1 LKEYIDAK
9 RRLYMSDFTLR
20 RAEKKKSRLRIGL
33 SGTSGSG
40 KTYSALLLAYGLV
53 GDWTKIAIID
63 SENGSADL
71 YSHLGDYLV
80 LPITAPFSPERYI
93 SAIHT
98 CEDAGMQAIIIDSAS
113 HEWEG
118 KGGCLEINE
127 QLAQTKFKGNTWSAW
142 SQTTPRHQKFLEA
155 MLTSPAHIITTARA
169 KQDTVQVEG
178 KVKKVGVKEIQREG
192 YEYELTLNFNIDRDN
207 HLATAS
213 KDRTGLF
220 INADPF
226 VVTVD
231 TGKQL
236 RDWAESGAPMAEP
249 AITERT
255 PATKEQKDRLRE
267 LIQKGDLPSEWLERL
282 EDAKY
287 LKTED
292 VLKRLEEQKK
302 AAEEKRQQEA
312 AQKEAEDRK
321 VILEAQKALDAK
333 KAKTKAAPAAAEE
346 GAAV

>member
-1 LKEYIDAK
+1 
-9 RRLYMSDFTLR
+9 MSELILR
-20 RAEKKKSRLRIGL
+20 KAEKKKSRLRIGL

-53 GDWTKIAIID
+53 GDWTKVAVVD

-71 YSHLGDYLV
+71 YSHLGDYQV
-80 LPITAPFSPERYI
+80 LPISAPFSPEKYI
-93 SAIHT
+93 EAIHT
-98 CEDAGMQAIIIDSAS
+98 CEDAGMHVIIIDSAS

-178 KVKKVGVKEIQREG
+178 KVKKIGVKEIQREG

-213 KDRTGLF
+213 KDRTGMF

-226 VVTVD
+226 VINVD
-231 TGKQL
+231 TGKKL
-236 RDWAESGAPMAEP
+236 KEWAESGALMTEP
-249 AITERT
+249 VITPST
-255 PATKEQKDRLRE
+255 PATAEQKDRLRDYIAKGLLDASLASRIDDAKFIKTKE
-267 LIQKGDLPSEWLERL
+267 LLERL
-282 EDAKY
+282 EAQEKEAQAKQAQ
-287 LKTED
+287 
-292 VLKRLEEQKK
+292 EQ
-302 AAEEKRQQEA
+302 
-312 AQKEAEDRK
+312 AQKEADERK
-321 VILEAQKALDAK
+321 ALEEAQRATELAK
-333 KAKTKAAPAAAEE
+333 KVKGKVVEETAE
-346 GAAV
+346 